1 MSSGRQVGNDMIG
14 LGIGVALSGV
24 AGALVLARSS
34 RKAPS
39 PKSRSGSTIGS
50 SQPATGAQATVKAAR
65 RLNAAAGSL
74 AFSVLADSAIEH
86 YRGSFR
92 NRAMYTPLVVAAAA
106 LGVSAHGLSD
116 PRQGGHPMRDAVS
129 AMTALTGLA
138 GTAFHLYNVVRR
150 PGGFSWQN
158 LFYGAPVGAPAA
170 IALSGLLGA
179 AAERVRD
186 AVPGNAPRI
195 LGLPAGR
202 MLAGISSVG
211 LLGTV
216 GEAGLLHF
224 RGAYHDPFMFL
235 PVSLPPLAAAAMAE
249 TALGQKGRN
258 RWFTRWLLRLTAA
271 MGVAGAGFHAYGVH
285 RNMGGWRNWSQNLL
299 AGPPLPAPP
308 SFTGL
313 ALAGLAALGLLED
326 HPDA

>member
-1 MSSGRQVGNDMIG
+1 
-14 LGIGVALSGV
+14 LGCAD
-24 AGALVLARSS
+24 
-34 RKAPS
+34 
-39 PKSRSGSTIGS
+39 
-50 SQPATGAQATVKAAR
+50 
-65 RLNAAAGSL
+65 RLRPPHPGSL
-74 AFSVLADSAIEH
+74 
-86 YRGSFR
+86 RGSR
-92 NRAMYTPLVVAAAA
+92 GQQAR
-106 LGVSAHGLSD
+106 G
-116 PRQGGHPMRDAVS
+116 Q
-129 AMTALTGLA
+129 LA
-138 GTAFHLYNVVRR
+138 GTAFHLYNVVTR

-170 IALSGLLGA
+170 IALSGLFGA

-186 AVPGNAPRI
+186 AVPGIEPRI
-195 LGLPAGR
+195 FGLPAGR

-211 LLGTV
+211 LLGTM

-235 PVSLPPLAAAAMAE
+235 PVSLPPLASVAMAE
-249 TALGQKGRN
+249 AALGQKGRN

-271 MGVAGAGFHAYGVH
+271 MGVAGVGFHAYGVH

-299 AGPPLPAPP
+299 VGPPLPAPP